1 MILIAALMGGWWYKR
16 RSRRS
21 RTVAEDSSE
30 PPAYIKPE
38 LAAVEA
44 QRHEFGEGTRVEPG
58 VNEIEGSLH
67 ELEGARDVP
76 GGTPRR
82 KPVGG

>member
-1 MILIAALMGGWWYKR
+1 MILIAASIGGWWYKR
-16 RSRRS
+16 RSRRA
-21 RTVAEDSSE
+21 RIVAEDISE
-30 PPAYIKPE
+30 HPAYIKPE
-38 LAAVEA
+38 LAAIDA
-44 QRHEFGEGTRVEPG
+44 QRHELGEDTITELG
-58 VNEIEGSLH
+58 VNEIEGSPH